1 MGNRRIP
8 DTASDPSDSSGVLPR
23 YAEVVQA
30 CRELVVERFGALFN
44 DLFDHVD
51 NFVLGYAENAKTN
64 EERNRCFEFMS
75 NVLLHQAACERAF
88 AAELGRG
95 FSNFMEG
102 RAVPLRAK
110 QEPKQSGG
118 KLSLVEK
125 EDYEVA
131 LAFAGMLHYANTEYS
146 SHLFLL
152 NHRLAILN
160 GGVKVGEYSPLLP
173 GSPAQVCDAIQNA
186 LDTLDIE
193 IDHRLKVAFV
203 QELDQRILRKGEPI
217 YAAYNDILIQRD
229 VLPNLSLEAIG
240 YQPGEHRGGEEAEAG
255 EVSPEDAAAHAV
267 PGEERPHPRRRKED
281 QQGAAADE
289 SSLDREIFQS
299 IQDVLARRHQG
310 ARIGG
315 IPPASQA
322 PTNIPDLLSAL
333 KLLNVSVPPVAQQ
346 HYAQLSLDAVKE
358 SFSEQLSRLGHII
371 KEQQVSTAD
380 ADIID
385 LVGML
390 FEFILNDSTLPD
402 SVKALLSH
410 LHTPILKVALLDKKF
425 FFRSKHPARRL
436 LNALTQAGGLCNADE
451 SDEQGMFAKIQ
462 SVVDHVCQHFDDD
475 TAIFESLL
483 DDFSNFLEGF
493 NRKSRVVEKR
503 SVDTAKGRERLRE
516 ARQAVTREIIDRT
529 WNRSVPK
536 VVESL
541 LMGPWAN
548 LMVLTALRNG
558 QDGEEWKKALAVVED
573 LLWSVTPKVS
583 EAERRQVRQKLPE
596 IQQEL
601 REGLNLIGDPEINSN
616 AVLEELAAYHRE
628 ILEMPPEKVMQAKR
642 PEPAAAPSP
651 ATRPAAPPPAPPP
664 PPPKPIWEDVELET
678 PEEREHPFLKNADPV
693 LLGIVDHLRSVKL
706 GTPFEFTN
714 FKRGVR
720 FRAKLS
726 WYSPKTSYYI
736 FVNQAGIQV
745 AVKSLRTLA
754 KELQIGET
762 RIVPA
767 ARTPMMERA
776 LQSIYSL
783 LSKPDKTEPE
793 VPELANHPI
802 SY

>member
-1 MGNRRIP
+1 MGNKRFP
-8 DTASDPSDSSGVLPR
+8 DPDFDPSDSGGVLPR
-23 YAEVVQA
+23 YGDVVLA
-30 CRELVVERFGALFN
+30 CRELVVERFGSLFN
-44 DLFDHVD
+44 ELFDHVD
-51 NFVLGYAENAKTN
+51 SFVLAYAENAKTN

-75 NVLLHQAACERAF
+75 SVLLHQASCERAF
-88 AAELGRG
+88 VTELGKG

-110 QEPKQSGG
+110 QEPKQGG
-118 KLSLVEK
+118 SKLSLVEK
-125 EDYEVA
+125 DDYEVS

-146 SHLFLL
+146 SHLCLL
-152 NHRLAILN
+152 NHRLAILC
-160 GGVKVGEYSPLLP
+160 GGVKLGEYSPLLP

-186 LDTLDIE
+186 LDSLDIE

-203 QELDQRILRKGEPI
+203 QELDQRILRKAEPI
-217 YAAYNDILIQRD
+217 YAAYNDILTQRQI
-229 VLPNLSLEAIG
+229 LPNLTLESIG
-240 YQPGEHRGGEEAEAG
+240 YQPSEHHGADDAEYADAGTDETAAEAAG
-255 EVSPEDAAAHAV
+255 DD
-267 PGEERPHPRRRKED
+267 RPHPRRRKED

-299 IQDVLARRHQG
+299 IQEVLARRHQG

-315 IPPASQA
+315 VPAGAQA
-322 PTNIPDLLSAL
+322 STNIPDLLSAL
-333 KLLNVSVPPVAQQ
+333 KLLNLNVPPVTQQ
-346 HYAQLSLDAVKE
+346 QYSQLSLDTVKE
-358 SFSEQLSRLGHII
+358 SFSEQVARLGHII

-390 FEFILNDSTLPD
+390 FEFILNDNTLPD

-436 LNALTQAGGLCNADE
+436 LNALTQAGSLCNVDDG
-451 SDEQGMFAKIQ
+451 DEQGMFAKIQ
-462 SVVDHVCQHFDDD
+462 SIVDHVCQHFDDD
-475 TAIFESLL
+475 TGIFETLL
-483 DDFSNFLEGF
+483 EEFNSFLEGF
-493 NRKSRVVEKR
+493 SRKSRVVEKR
-503 SVDTAKGRERLRE
+503 SVETAKGRERLRE

-536 VVESL
+536 VVEGL

-558 QDGEEWKKALAVVED
+558 QEGDEWKKALVVVED
-573 LLWSVTPKVS
+573 LLWSVEPKVS
-583 EAERRQVRQKLPE
+583 EADRKQVRQKLPE
-596 IQQEL
+596 IQQAL
-601 REGLNLIGDPEINSN
+601 REGLNLIGDPEINTS
-616 AVLEELAAYHRE
+616 AVLDELAAYHRE
-628 ILEMPPEKVMQAKR
+628 MLDLPPEKVMAAKR
-642 PEPAAAPSP
+642 PEPAAVP
-651 ATRPAAPPPAPPP
+651 ASAHRPVAPPPAPPP
-664 PPPKPIWEDVELET
+664 PPKPIWDDVEPESL
-678 PEEREHPFLKNADPV
+678 EEREHPFLKNADPV

-706 GTPFEFTN
+706 GTPFEFTD

-767 ARTPMMERA
+767 TRTPIMERA
-776 LQSIYSL
+776 LQSIHSL
-783 LSKPDKTEPE
+783 LSKSDRSEPE
-793 VPELANHPI
+793 VPELANHPT